1 MSRATVI
8 YLILAIALFCMSSSE
23 ARLVP
28 AHEPETTVTSTQ
40 EEYNCEGVGKEEC
53 FSFLNK
59 ATRSGVMGRTGEA
72 FTNPGKDGNTAPR
85 KWGGGNRG
93 VLTE

>member
-40 EEYNCEGVGKEEC
+40 E
-53 FSFLNK
+53 SFLNK